1 VPDVVPAD
9 KQLQGTSVTQN
20 KSRRILVID
29 DNEDAAQTL
38 GMVLEMSGHEV
49 HLAYDGEQAVAMAR
63 DLNPQIA
70 LVDIGLP
77 KLNGYGVAQSIR
89 AEPWGEKMVLIAL
102 TGWGQEDDKRRALAA
117 GFNFH
122 LTKPVDPDQV
132 DALIA
137 QS

>member
-1 VPDVVPAD
+1 MPI
-9 KQLQGTSVTQN
+9 KG
-20 KSRRILVID
+20 RRILVID
-29 DNEDAAQTL
+29 DNQDAAQIL

-49 HLAYDGEQAVAMAR
+49 HLAYDGEQALAMAR
-63 DLNPQIA
+63 ELLPEIA

-77 KLNGYGVAQSIR
+77 KLNGYGVAECIR

-102 TGWGQEDDKRRALAA
+102 TGWGHEDDKRRALAA

-137 QS
+137 QN

>member
-1 VPDVVPAD
+1 MQTKPRRVLVV
-9 KQLQGTSVTQN
+9 
-20 KSRRILVID
+20 D

-38 GMVLEMSGHEV
+38 GMLLEMSGHEV
-49 HLAYDGEQAVAMAR
+49 HLAHDGEQAVAMAR
-63 DLNPQIA
+63 ELKVDIA

-89 AEPWGEKMVLIAL
+89 SEPWGEKMVLIAL
-102 TGWGQEDDKRRALAA
+102 TGWAQDEDKRRALAA

-132 DALIA
+132 EELIA
-137 QS
+137 QN

>member
-1 VPDVVPAD
+1 MPI
-9 KQLQGTSVTQN
+9 KG
-20 KSRRILVID
+20 RRILVID
-29 DNEDAAQTL
+29 DNKDAAQIL

-49 HLAYDGEQAVAMAR
+49 HLGYDGEQAVAMAR
-63 DLNPQIA
+63 DLLPEIA

-77 KLNGYGVAQSIR
+77 KLNGYGVAQNIR

-102 TGWGQEDDKRRALAA
+102 TGWGQEEDKRRAIAA

-137 QS
+137 QN

>member
-1 VPDVVPAD
+1 M
-9 KQLQGTSVTQN
+9 TQD

-63 DLNPQIA
+63 DLKPQIA

-89 AEPWGEKMVLIAL
+89 AEPWGEKMMLIAL
-102 TGWGQEDDKRRALAA
+102 TGWGQDDDKRRALAA

>member
-1 VPDVVPAD
+1 MPI
-9 KQLQGTSVTQN
+9 KG
-20 KSRRILVID
+20 RRILVVD
-29 DNEDAAQTL
+29 DNEDAAQIL
-38 GMVLEMSGHEV
+38 GMVLELSGHEV
-49 HLAYDGEQAVAMAR
+49 HLAYDGQQAVVMAR
-63 DLNPQIA
+63 DLLPEVA

-77 KLNGYGVAQSIR
+77 KLNGYGVAEKIR

-102 TGWGQEDDKRRALAA
+102 TGWGHEDDKRRAIAA

-132 DALIA
+132 EALIA

>member
-1 VPDVVPAD
+1 MAI
-9 KQLQGTSVTQN
+9 KG
-20 KSRRILVID
+20 RRILVID
-29 DNEDAAQTL
+29 DNHDAAQIL

-63 DLNPQIA
+63 DLLPEIA

-77 KLNGYGVAQSIR
+77 KLNGYGVAEHIR

-102 TGWGQEDDKRRALAA
+102 TGWGHEDDKRRAIAA

-137 QS
+137 QN